1 MMGIQ
6 CLSFRARFHRERGGD
21 MNVRSVG
28 LCIGVVE
35 DGRLEVP
42 LVALWC

>member
-1 MMGIQ
+1 MLVIQ
-6 CLSFRARFHRERGGD
+6 SSFSQREGGD